1 MYGPLLSSPYV
12 VAMDDAGYVYVA
24 NAPQVSNPQGSILVF
39 APGLNGEV
47 APIQVISGSPT
58 MLAAPTGI
66 AVH

>member
-1 MYGPLLSSPYV
+1 
-12 VAMDDAGYVYVA
+12 MDDAGYVYVA

-47 APIQVISGSPT
+47 APIQVISGSST